1 MITKEQSD
9 EKISQKWLRVGMVF
23 EVIGVKEEVAQVAL
37 KDLMNKL
44 DNDKRTGQYQ
54 TDYSDIA
61 KIENPTKDIKE
72 GFSQIC
78 EVKLAIKSLEDLVDI
93 VMEYGPA
100 GIEVIEPTRIE
111 ITVGEA
117 QTIANSVSQMIHRFA
132 AAGIG
137 GLLFIKEKVK

>member
-1 MITKEQSD
+1 MLSKEQAD
-9 EKISQKWLRVGMVF
+9 EKVSQKWLRVNMVF

-44 DNDKRTGQYQ
+44 DNDKRVGLYHTE
-54 TDYSDIA
+54 YSDIA
-61 KIENPTKDIKE
+61 KIENPTKQIKE

-78 EVKLAIKSLEDLVDI
+78 ETKLAVKSLENLVDL

-100 GIEVIEPTRIE
+100 GIEVTEPARIE
-111 ITVGEA
+111 ISVGEA

-137 GLLFIKEKVK
+137 GLLFIKEKIK